1 MKELV
6 EYIARAI
13 VDNPDQVRIIEEP
26 GEDDRVILKLEVAQ
40 EDKGKVIGK
49 QGRIAAALRTVTKA
63 AAAKRGH
70 RVMVNVFNK
79 PLGEE

>member
-13 VDNPDQVRIIEEP
+13 VDNPDEVRVTEEP

-49 QGRIAAALRTVTKA
+49 QGQTAKAIRTLLRIAAVQR
-63 AAAKRGH
+63 
-70 RVMVNVFNK
+70 NVRAS
-79 PLGEE
+79 LEIV

>member
-13 VDNPDQVRIIEEP
+13 VDNPDQVRITEEP
-26 GEDDRVILKLEVAQ
+26 GEDDRIIIKLEVAQ

-49 QGRIAAALRTVTKA
+49 QGQTAKAIRTLLRIAAVQR
-63 AAAKRGH
+63 
-70 RVMVNVFNK
+70 NVRAS
-79 PLGEE
+79 LEIV

>member
-13 VDNPDQVRIIEEP
+13 VDNPDKVRITEEP
-26 GEDDRVILKLEVAQ
+26 GEDGRVVLKLEVAQ

-49 QGRIAAALRTVTKA
+49 QGQTAKAIRTLLRIAATQR
-63 AAAKRGH
+63 
-70 RVMVNVFNK
+70 NVRAS
-79 PLGEE
+79 LEIV

>member
-13 VDNPDQVRIIEEP
+13 VDNPDKVRITEES
-26 GEDDRVILKLEVAQ
+26 GEDGRVVLKLEVAQ

-49 QGRIAAALRTVTKA
+49 QGQTAKAIRTLLRIAATQR
-63 AAAKRGH
+63 
-70 RVMVNVFNK
+70 NVRAS
-79 PLGEE
+79 LEIV

>member
-13 VDNPDQVRIIEEP
+13 VDNPDQVRITEEP
-26 GEDDRVILKLEVAQ
+26 GEDDRIILKLEVAQ

-49 QGRIAAALRTVTKA
+49 QGQTAKAIRTLLRIAAVQR
-63 AAAKRGH
+63 
-70 RVMVNVFNK
+70 NVRAS
-79 PLGEE
+79 LEIV

>member
-13 VDNPDQVRIIEEP
+13 VDNPDQVRITEEP
-26 GEDDRVILKLEVAQ
+26 GEDDRIILKLEVAQ

-49 QGRIAAALRTVTKA
+49 QGQTAKAIRTLLRIAVVQR
-63 AAAKRGH
+63 
-70 RVMVNVFNK
+70 NVRAS
-79 PLGEE
+79 LEIV

>member
-13 VDNPDQVRIIEEP
+13 VDNPDEVKITEEP
-26 GEDDRVILKLEVAQ
+26 TDDGVVLKLEVAQ

-49 QGRIAAALRTVTKA
+49 QGQTAKAIRTLLRIAAVQR
-63 AAAKRGH
+63 
-70 RVMVNVFNK
+70 NVRAS
-79 PLGEE
+79 LEIV

>member
-13 VDNPDQVRIIEEP
+13 VDNPDKVRITEEP
-26 GEDDRVILKLEVAQ
+26 GEDGRIILKLEVAQ

-49 QGRIAAALRTVTKA
+49 QGQTAKAIRTLLRIAATQR
-63 AAAKRGH
+63 
-70 RVMVNVFNK
+70 NVRAS
-79 PLGEE
+79 LEIV

>member
-13 VDNPDQVRIIEEP
+13 VDNPDKVRITEEP
-26 GEDDRVILKLEVAQ
+26 GEDGRIVLKLEVAQ

-49 QGRIAAALRTVTKA
+49 QGQTAKAIRTLLRIAATQR
-63 AAAKRGH
+63 
-70 RVMVNVFNK
+70 NVRAS
-79 PLGEE
+79 LEIV

>member
-13 VDNPDQVRIIEEP
+13 VDNPDQVRITEEV
-26 GEDDRVILKLEVAQ
+26 GEDERIIFKLEVAL

-49 QGRIAAALRTVTKA
+49 QGQTAKAIRTLLRISATQR
-63 AAAKRGH
+63 
-70 RVMVNVFNK
+70 NVRAS
-79 PLGEE
+79 LEIV

>member
-13 VDNPDQVRIIEEP
+13 VDNPDEVRVTEEP
-26 GEDDRVILKLEVAQ
+26 GDEDDRVILKLEVAQ

-49 QGRIAAALRTVTKA
+49 QGQTAKAIRTLLRIAAVQR
-63 AAAKRGH
+63 
-70 RVMVNVFNK
+70 NVRAS
-79 PLGEE
+79 LEIV

>member
-49 QGRIAAALRTVTKA
+49 QGQTAKAIRTLLRIAAVQRNV
-63 AAAKRGH
+63 
-70 RVMVNVFNK
+70 RVSLEIV
-79 PLGEE
+79 

>member
-13 VDNPDQVRIIEEP
+13 VDNPDEVKVTEEP
-26 GEDDRVILKLEVAQ
+26 GEDGVILKLEVAL

-49 QGRIAAALRTVTKA
+49 QGQTARAIRTLLRIAAV
-63 AAAKRGH
+63 KR
-70 RVMVNVFNK
+70 NVRAS
-79 PLGEE
+79 LEIV

>member
-13 VDNPDQVRIIEEP
+13 VDNPDEVKVTEEP

-49 QGRIAAALRTVTKA
+49 QGQTAKAIRVLLRIAAVQR
-63 AAAKRGH
+63 
-70 RVMVNVFNK
+70 NVRAS
-79 PLGEE
+79 LEIV

>member
-13 VDNPDQVRIIEEP
+13 VDNPDEVKITEVP
-26 GEDDRVILKLEVAQ
+26 DEDGVILKLEVAL

-49 QGRIAAALRTVTKA
+49 QGQTARSIRTLLRIAAV
-63 AAAKRGH
+63 KRNM
-70 RVMVNVFNK
+70 RASLEIV
-79 PLGEE
+79 

>member
-13 VDNPDQVRIIEEP
+13 VDNPDEVKVTEEP
-26 GEDDRVILKLEVAQ
+26 GEDDRVILKLVVAQ

-49 QGRIAAALRTVTKA
+49 QGQTAKAIRTLLRIAAVQR
-63 AAAKRGH
+63 
-70 RVMVNVFNK
+70 NVRAS
-79 PLGEE
+79 LEIV

>member
-26 GEDDRVILKLEVAQ
+26 GEDDRVIFKLEVAQ

-49 QGRIAAALRTVTKA
+49 QGQTAKAIRTLLRIAAVQR
-63 AAAKRGH
+63 
-70 RVMVNVFNK
+70 NVRAS
-79 PLGEE
+79 LEIV